1 MTNIRLTDIVRPFD
15 GSGNVAEWIDKLELL
30 VKLRDIKQV
39 ETVLPMFLE
48 GSALSVYMEL
58 SEDQKKDGK
67 AIKDALLKAF
77 SVNPFK
83 AYE

>member
-48 GSALSVYMEL
+48 GSALSVYTEL

>member
-1 MTNIRLTDIVRPFD
+1 MTNIRLTDLVRPFD